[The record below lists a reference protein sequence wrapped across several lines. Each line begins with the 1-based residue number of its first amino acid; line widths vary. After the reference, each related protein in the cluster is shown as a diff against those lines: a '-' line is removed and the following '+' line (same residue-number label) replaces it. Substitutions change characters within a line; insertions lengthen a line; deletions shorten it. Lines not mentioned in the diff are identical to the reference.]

1 MKRLLIVLLL
11 FVFVQPVL
19 AKPLVVVT
27 IPDFKPIVAAVG
39 GAKIEVK
46 SLLKPNTDPHA
57 FSLNSKDIEL
67 LERAKLIVL
76 ANSHILG
83 FEAKIKKDF
92 KNVLDIDDY
101 NVTLNSFPGYPSD
114 PHGYWLKP
122 ENAIKIAKAVEM
134 KLCKLFPNDVKY
146 FENNY
151 DTFVKNVRDAE
162 KEAKEIAKD
171 VAGKKCVAMVP
182 GVCYIASSVGMNV
195 SVVLMS
201 EGSGFVSGKVLSEV
215 KSKLTSGEY
224 WGIIVPDFMKNAK
237 GGEIAEELAR
247 ETHCHIAYVK
257 FSSGDISYEVLIL
270 ANAARIAYAPK
281 ISENKGNTMYL
292 YITSILCL
300 LEAGIILFMK
310 VRI

>member
-11 FVFVQPVL
+11 FALIQPVL
-19 AKPLVVVT
+19 AKPLIVVT
-27 IPDFKPIVAAVG
+27 IPDFKPIVSAVG
-39 GAKIEVK
+39 GDKVEVK
-46 SLLKPNTDPHA
+46 SLLRPNTDPHA

-67 LERAKLIVL
+67 LEKAKLIVL

-101 NVTLNSFPGYPSD
+101 NVTLSSFPGYPSD

-122 ENAIKIAKAVEM
+122 ENAIRIAKAVEI
-134 KLCKLFPNDVKY
+134 KLCKLFPIDANY
-146 FENNY
+146 FRSNY

-171 VAGKKCVAMVP
+171 VAGKKCVVMVP
-182 GVCYIASSVGMNV
+182 GVCYIASSLGMNV
-195 SVVLMS
+195 SAVLMS
-201 EGSGFVSGKVLSEV
+201 EGSGFVSGKVLNEI
-215 KSKLTSGEY
+215 KSKLSSGEY

-247 ETHCHIAYVK
+247 ETHCHLAYVK
-257 FSSGDISYEVLIL
+257 FSSGDVSYEVLIL
-270 ANAARIAYAPK
+270 TNAARIAYAPRM
-281 ISENKGNTMYL
+281 SEGGGNPIYL

-300 LEAGIILFMK
+300 LEAGIILFTRVK
-310 VRI
+310 P